1 MRVPTPIITATALR
15 RLLESGEAIVLLDA
29 RPKRDAWAAGH
40 LPGSIFA
47 DVNEDLSDVAQPTHD
62 DARGGRHPLPTLEQ
76 WRRTLGR
83 WGITPSTDVVVY
95 DDQSGANAAT
105 RVWWMLRAI
114 GHDRVAVLD
123 GGLPE
128 TIASGIALATDV
140 PVVAP
145 APPYPATGWQRT
157 ITDIETIDNLRRD
170 PAWRIVDA
178 RSAPRY
184 AGLEEPLDPIAGH
197 IPGVV
202 NLFFGE
208 NLTGGR
214 YKSPEALRRMYDELL
229 GGVQSDR
236 VIVHCGSG
244 VTACHTLL
252 ALELAG
258 IDGAQLYVGGWS
270 EWCRSGRPRAPGQ
283 G

>member
-1 MRVPTPIITATALR
+1 MPIPTPLVPAPDLR
-15 RLLESGEAIVLLDA
+15 RLLDSGEPLVLLDA
-29 RPKRDAWAAGH
+29 RPKLDAWAAGH
-40 LPGSIFA
+40 LPGAIFA
-47 DVNEDLSDVAQPTHD
+47 DISADLSDVTQPTHD

-76 WRRTLGR
+76 WRWTLGR

-95 DDQSGANAAT
+95 DDRSGANAAT

-123 GGLPE
+123 GGIAE
-128 TIASGIALATDV
+128 AIASGIALSTEGA
-140 PVVAP
+140 VVTP

-157 ITDIETIDNLRRD
+157 ITDIDTIDTLRRD
-170 PAWRIVDA
+170 PAWRIVDV

-197 IPGVV
+197 IPGAV

-208 NLTGGR
+208 NLIDGR
-214 YKSPEALRRMYDELL
+214 YKSSETLRRMYDELL
-229 GGVQSDR
+229 DGVQPER

-270 EWCRSGRPRAPGQ
+270 EWCRSGKPRIPS
-283 G
+283 